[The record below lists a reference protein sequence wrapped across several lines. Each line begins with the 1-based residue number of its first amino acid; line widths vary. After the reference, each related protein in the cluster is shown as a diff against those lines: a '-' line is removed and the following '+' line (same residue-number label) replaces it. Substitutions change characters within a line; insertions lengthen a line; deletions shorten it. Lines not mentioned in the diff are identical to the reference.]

1 MVAIERSTAAH
12 GDTTVWDALQRNGMG
27 RDFSWNTAAREY
39 GAIYARLV

>member
-12 GDTTVWDALQRNGMG
+12 GDTTVWHALQRNGMG